1 MPKDLDSFPCDP
13 NPPPTLLSTHLL
25 EVAPAQAQLPCHQ
38 GAYHPAPPTVL
49 LVPGPP
55 RTVLPG
61 TCPPTQRQGGL
72 THVLSPIG
80 SPMQGDELCPHHRVA
95 QRRPACRLGVPTLN
109 AASPSSSGAGAPVQ
123 QVGVGACCAGGG
135 LALPCSA
142 SPPPPGLFNPNSE
155 DPLPGQLKKQL
166 VLRVISGQQLP
177 KPRDSMLGDRGE
189 VGRPPGEGVG
199 AKEAVRPPGPAAT
212 LPSAQIIDPF
222 VEVEV
227 IGLPVDCRKEQTRVV
242 DDNGEGMSAATPVPA
257 CAPQGCFTAA
267 TLAMPV

>member
-1 MPKDLDSFPCDP
+1 MRCRRGSCPA
-13 NPPPTLLSTHLL
+13 LLS
-25 EVAPAQAQLPCHQ
+25 
-38 GAYHPAPPTVL
+38 
-49 LVPGPP
+49 
-55 RTVLPG
+55 
-61 TCPPTQRQGGL
+61 L
-72 THVLSPIG
+72 T
-80 SPMQGDELCPHHRVA
+80 
-95 QRRPACRLGVPTLN
+95 
-109 AASPSSSGAGAPVQ
+109 
-123 QVGVGACCAGGG
+123 
-135 LALPCSA
+135 
-142 SPPPPGLFNPNSE
+142 PPPGLFNPNSE

-199 AKEAVRPPGPAAT
+199 AEEAVCPPGPAAT

-257 CAPQGCFTAA
+257 CAPRAASQLPRWPCQSDREPKGRGPWPPGLPGDPGNHPGCPLGWKPSGSNPAPRHRSPRLGSQPRRRRQERVWA
-267 TLAMPV
+267 QVASRLELGRR